1 MTNEE
6 QEKKESKEVEIEAG
20 HEFDPNS
27 DACGACGGCGG
38 GSEEGR

>member
-6 QEKKESKEVEIEAG
+6 QEKKEGEAEIETG

-27 DACGACGGCGG
+27 DACGACGGCG
-38 GSEEGR
+38 EGDEKGE